1 MKARQPILVT
11 GVPRSGTT
19 WLARLLT
26 SSPGTALAGREPM
39 NPRGRQYGLG
49 GSLPGWT
56 RLVHPDTAQLRR
68 LRSAYAGVNPWLFSR
83 YGRRQWAA
91 VLPWTQVIVKDPFA
105 MLSMPAV
112 CRATG
117 ARPILLYRHP
127 AAVLTSY
134 RRMGWLP
141 DVQELGPVVDEYNRT
156 ATGVTQVP
164 EAPDGAEGSD
174 VEAMG
179 WFWSALYTMA
189 LRDVAQIPDAVVVS
203 HEELASGGAPARQR
217 LLTELGLASGD
228 DGHDEHA
235 DGDAD
240 GDDGQDEPGAQAL
253 VAEAVGE
260 GGHHQGGGLHDFD
273 RAPAQVATA
282 WRAKLTQD
290 EIATIEDRT
299 AEVRDRL
306 SSVRV
311 TLSVGA

>member
-1 MKARQPILVT
+1 MVRQPILVT

-26 SSPGTALAGREPM
+26 DSPGTALAGREPM

-49 GSLPGWT
+49 GSL
-56 RLVHPDTAQLRR
+56 LHPDVSQRRR

-91 VLPWTQVIVKDPFA
+91 VLPWTRVIVKDPFA

-134 RRMGWLP
+134 RRMRWLP
-141 DVQELGPVVDEYNRT
+141 DVEELAPVVEQYNGT
-156 ATGVTQVP
+156 VTEDGRAPVAP
-164 EAPDGAEGSD
+164 EGAVGSD

-179 WFWSALYTMA
+179 WFWSVLYTMA
-189 LRDVAQIPDAVVVS
+189 LTDVAQLPDALVVS
-203 HEELASGGAPARQR
+203 HEELASGGARARHR
-217 LLTELGLASGD
+217 LFTELGLSSGD
-228 DGHDEHA
+228 E
-235 DGDAD
+235 
-240 GDDGQDEPGAQAL
+240 GDDEPETDAVAGEAADEGA
-253 VAEAVGE
+253 E
-260 GGHHQGGGLHDFD
+260 GGDHQGEGLHDFD

-282 WRAKLTQD
+282 WRTKLTPD
-290 EIATIEDRT
+290 EIATIEART
-299 AEVRDRL
+299 ADVRDRL
-306 SSVRV
+306 LSARL
-311 TLSVGA
+311 TLRVGA